1 MRDKDEIDMIIKD
14 LGSYDMVDRGS
25 PFQPWQD
32 LKKVKDGE
40 VGEWVDAEDAAREIL
55 RLRRIIEEA
64 GLGRTQ

>member
-1 MRDKDEIDMIIKD
+1 MDKEIEDIIKEFD
-14 LGSYDMVDRGS
+14 SYDMVDCGS

-55 RLRRIIEEA
+55 RLRNLLKSAAEISN
-64 GLGRTQ
+64 